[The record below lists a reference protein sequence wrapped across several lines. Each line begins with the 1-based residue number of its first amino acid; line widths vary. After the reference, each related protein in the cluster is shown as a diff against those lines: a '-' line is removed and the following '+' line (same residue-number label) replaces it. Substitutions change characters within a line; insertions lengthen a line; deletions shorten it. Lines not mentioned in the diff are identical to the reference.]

1 MVALNMLLLVGLIA
15 AVLASVATVG
25 FFLLIGVYLNG
36 KEVRALVAKAKEEE
50 DEGGVVSIPMS
61 MLAGAGRGI
70 TQADINEAR
79 ARWAAQAQAAG
90 VPGAPPGA
98 PEGGEKKEYEPGK
111 GAYL

>member
-1 MVALNMLLLVGLIA
+1 MVTLNTLLLVGLIA
-15 AVLASVATVG
+15 AVLAGVATVG
-25 FFLLIGVYLNG
+25 LFLLIGIYLNG
-36 KEVRALVAKAKEEE
+36 KEVRALVAKVKEEE
-50 DEGGVVSIPMS
+50 DEGEVVSIPMS

-79 ARWAAQAQAAG
+79 ARWAAQAQAS
-90 VPGAPPGA
+90 GAPGVPGA